1 MDKEK
6 TLQIIQE
13 CGVVAVVRA
22 KTSEEA
28 LKIAEACRA
37 GGILGIEITFTVP
50 GAEGII
56 RALTQKYKPE
66 EMLVGAGT
74 VMDPETAR
82 IAIMAGAN
90 YIVSPCLNLE
100 TVKLCNRYRVACMPG
115 AMTLKEAVMCMEAG
129 AEVVKI
135 FPASLFGPK
144 IIKAFLG
151 PLPQIKMMP
160 TGGVSPENC
169 GEWIAAGAVAV
180 GAGGELT
187 AGAKMGDFEA
197 VTRIAAEMVACVKA
211 AREAKNK

>member
-1 MDKEK
+1 MDKERV
-6 TLQIIQE
+6 LQIIQE

-22 KTSEEA
+22 KNSEEA
-28 LKIAEACRA
+28 LGIAEACRA
-37 GGILGIEITFTVP
+37 GGVLGIEITFTVP
-50 GAEGII
+50 GAEEII
-56 RALTQKYKPE
+56 RTLTQKYKPE

-82 IAIMAGAN
+82 AAISAGAN
-90 YIVSPCLNLE
+90 YVVSPCLNVE

-115 AMTLKEAVMCMEAG
+115 AMTVKEAVECMEAG
-129 AEVVKI
+129 ADIVKI

-151 PLPQIKMMP
+151 PLPQMKMMP

-169 GEWIAAGAVAV
+169 AEWIAAGAVAV

-187 AGAKMGDFEA
+187 AGAKTGDFDA
-197 VTRIAAEMVACVKA
+197 VTRVAAEMVANVKA
-211 AREAKNK
+211 AREKKK

>member
-1 MDKEK
+1 M
-6 TLQIIQE
+6 
-13 CGVVAVVRA
+13 VAVVRA
-22 KTSEEA
+22 KSSEEA

-56 RALTQKYKPE
+56 RALAEKYKPD

-90 YIVSPCLNLE
+90 YVVSPCLNVE

-115 AMTLKEAVMCMEAG
+115 AMTVKEAVECMEAG
-129 AEVVKI
+129 AEIVKI

-151 PLPQIKMMP
+151 PLPQMKMMP

-169 GEWIAAGAVAV
+169 AEWIAAGAVAV

-187 AGAKMGDFEA
+187 AGAKTGDYDA
-197 VTRIAAEMVACVKA
+197 VTRIAAEMVTRVKA
-211 AREAKNK
+211 AREAKK

>member
-1 MDKEK
+1 MDKERV
-6 TLQIIQE
+6 LQIIQE

-22 KTSEEA
+22 KTSDEA

-50 GAEGII
+50 GAEQII
-56 RALTQKYKPE
+56 RALAEKYSPE

-90 YIVSPCLNLE
+90 YVVSPCLNVE

-115 AMTLKEAVMCMEAG
+115 AMTVKEAVDCMEAG
-129 AEVVKI
+129 AEIVKI

-144 IIKAFLG
+144 IIKSFLG
-151 PLPQIKMMP
+151 PIPQMKMMP

-169 GEWIAAGAVAV
+169 AEWIAAGAVAV

-187 AGAKMGDFEA
+187 AGAKTDDYEA
-197 VTRIAAEMVACVKA
+197 VTRVATDMVARVKA
-211 AREAKNK
+211 AREAKKK

>member
-1 MDKEK
+1 MDKERV
-6 TLQIIQE
+6 LQIIQE

-22 KTSEEA
+22 QTSDEA

-56 RALTQKYKPE
+56 RALAGKYTPE

-82 IAIMAGAN
+82 AAIMAGAN
-90 YIVSPCLNLE
+90 YVVSPCLNE
-100 TVKLCNRYRVACMPG
+100 QTVKLCNRYRVACMPG
-115 AMTLKEAVMCMEAG
+115 AMTVKEAVECMEAG
-129 AEVVKI
+129 ADIVKI
-135 FPASLFGPK
+135 FPAGLFGPK

-151 PLPQIKMMP
+151 PLPQMKMMP

-169 GEWIAAGAVAV
+169 AEWIAAGAVAV

-187 AGAKMGDFEA
+187 AGAKKGDYA
-197 VTRIAAEMVACVKA
+197 SVTRIAAEMVARVKA
-211 AREAKNK
+211 AREAR